1 MSRVGKLAIPLPT
14 GVRVRQEGRMVL
26 VEGPRGSAQHELPLG
41 VSMEVG
47 GGDIRVH
54 RSGDERRIRAAH
66 GLTRKLIAN
75 MVTGVSQGFSRTLEI
90 IGVGYRAE
98 LKGDELHMSLGYSHP
113 VVYPLPAG
121 VTARVDRQT
130 IIHLTSNDRQVLG
143 ESAAQ
148 IRRLRPPE
156 PYKGKGVRYS
166 DEYVRRKAGKAAA
179 TGSK

>member
-14 GVRVRQEGRMVL
+14 GVRVRQEGRMIL
-26 VEGPRGSAQHELPLG
+26 VEGPRGSARHELPPG
-41 VSMEVG
+41 VSMEVV
-47 GGDIRVH
+47 GGDIRVL
-54 RSGDERRIRAAH
+54 RSDDERRTRSAH

-98 LKGDELHMSLGYSHP
+98 LKGEELHMSLGYSHP

-130 IIHLTSNDRQVLG
+130 VIHLMSNDRQVIG
-143 ESAAQ
+143 EAAAQ
-148 IRRLRPPE
+148 IRRFRPPE

-179 TGSK
+179 SGSK

>member
-14 GVRVRQEGRMVL
+14 GVRVRQEGRMIL
-26 VEGPRGSAQHELPLG
+26 VEGPRGSARHELPPGL
-41 VSMEVG
+41 SMEVTS
-47 GGDIRVH
+47 GDIRVL
-54 RSGDERRIRAAH
+54 RSGDERRTRSAH

-98 LKGDELHMSLGYSHP
+98 LKGEELHMSLGYSHP

-130 IIHLTSNDRQVLG
+130 VIHLLSNDRQVIG
-143 ESAAQ
+143 ETAAQ